1 MSKFTKVNV
10 AGDGS
15 CYFHA
20 VTGFLEM
27 EKLVKYKKTYY
38 KKGNAKDLRKKVVNW
53 LRNNTNFK
61 YPNGLTIKDDIE
73 DELQNNPNLNS
84 ISDYLQYM
92 SKESS
97 YAGQIEITATA
108 NLLNRS
114 IRVYI
119 LKNGQ
124 YHGVGLGYQIR
135 NSKDDITLFHNMKPG
150 KSKGDHFEILFPK
163 SKGEVLS
170 KTMYDKLKSKKNKMR
185 RSVKVKRGRR
195 TKRIKRNRT
204 NVRRSKVRR
213 RSSNSRRSS
222 GSGY

>member
-20 VTGFLEM
+20 VSGFLEM
-27 EKLVKYKKTYY
+27 EKLIKNKKTYY

-53 LRNNTNFK
+53 LRNNLNFK

-124 YHGVGLGYQIR
+124 YHNVGLGYKIQ

-150 KSKGDHFEILFPK
+150 KSKGDHFEILFPT
-163 SKGEVLS
+163 SKGDVIT
-170 KTMYDKLKSKKNKMR
+170 KTMYYKFKSNIRKNHKTKNRRKTMKRKQTKKQTKKRKQTKR
-185 RSVKVKRGRR
+185 RSRR
-195 TKRIKRNRT
+195 P
-204 NVRRSKVRR
+204 
-213 RSSNSRRSS
+213 
-222 GSGY
+222 

>member
-1 MSKFTKVNV
+1 M
-10 AGDGS
+10 
-15 CYFHA
+15 
-20 VTGFLEM
+20 
-27 EKLVKYKKTYY
+27 
-38 KKGNAKDLRKKVVNW
+38 NW

-73 DELQNNPNLNS
+73 DELQNNPNLHS

-124 YHGVGLGYQIR
+124 Y
-135 NSKDDITLFHNMKPG
+135 N
-150 KSKGDHFEILFPK
+150 
-163 SKGEVLS
+163 
-170 KTMYDKLKSKKNKMR
+170 
-185 RSVKVKRGRR
+185 
-195 TKRIKRNRT
+195 
-204 NVRRSKVRR
+204 NV
-213 RSSNSRRSS
+213 
-222 GSGY
+222 

>member
-27 EKLVKYKKTYY
+27 EKLVKNKKTYNR
-38 KKGNAKDLRKKVVNW
+38 KGNSKDLRKKVVNW

-108 NLLNRS
+108 ILLNRN

-119 LKNGQ
+119 LNKGKYRNIGF
-124 YHGVGLGYQIR
+124 GYQL
-135 NSKDDITLFHNMKPG
+135 NKSKNKDIILFHNLKPG
-150 KSKGDHFEILFPK
+150 KSVGNHFEILFPK
-163 SKGEVLS
+163 HKATLVSKSNYLQL
-170 KTMYDKLKSKKNKMR
+170 TKNKR
-185 RSVKVKRGRR
+185 QTRKKRR
-195 TKRIKRNRT
+195 TKRRIKTRRN
-204 NVRRSKVRR
+204 
-213 RSSNSRRSS
+213 
-222 GSGY
+222 